1 MKLDFNVPVYGLDGQ
16 ALPNANLGKL
26 LAETLVH
33 QPEGDILKLYDWGM
47 KLYRGDSI
55 DVDRADQQYL
65 SKFIIES
72 KQITLLGKKQLLDI
86 VNSTNGTEKT

>member
-1 MKLDFNVPVYGLDGQ
+1 MKLDFNVPIYGLDGQ

-33 QPEGDILKLYDWGM
+33 QPEGDVIKLYDWGL
-47 KLYRGDSI
+47 KLYNGGVI
-55 DVDRADQQYL
+55 EVDRADQQYL
-65 SKFIIES
+65 ENFIKSS